1 MKHLYCCLFFVI
13 SIFFVLTILVK
24 VIMEII
30 KPRIIV
36 KGKTINPMMF
46 PSNGE
51 SHIKKE
57 INPIT

>member
-1 MKHLYCCLFFVI
+1 M
-13 SIFFVLTILVK
+13 
-24 VIMEII
+24 MEMR

-36 KGKTINPMMF
+36 KGKTTNPMMF

-57 INPIT
+57 NNPIT